1 MKARWLVL
9 LALPLVLWATTSAQ
23 DNLDSP
29 WGVKNADL
37 FATNSY
43 SVNWLFASGGVVDS
57 PVDIALLCYPP
68 RRTL

>member
-23 DNLDSP
+23 DNLDSR

-43 SVNWLFASGGVVDS
+43 TVNWLFASGE
-57 PVDIALLCYPP
+57 
-68 RRTL
+68 